1 MVACTL
7 LRLGEPALLCVVRHG
22 ETDWNAEG
30 VLQGSIDVPLNDTGR
45 RQAGELGAL
54 LAAAGIVAVH
64 SSSLAR
70 SRETAAIVA
79 GRLGL
84 AAPTL
89 HDGLKERYFGAIEGS
104 AKAVLAAANPVLHRQ
119 IHRRDPA
126 GSFAGGE
133 LMEAFAARVLEAI
146 HGIAALHAGTRALVV
161 THGWAIDVIARA
173 ADGLAPTAILDSKP
187 ANCECLWLAVDDRSL
202 RRQAPRPADCD

>member
-1 MVACTL
+1 MAAGDP

-30 VLQGSIDVPLNDTGR
+30 ILQGSIDVPLNDPGR

-64 SSSLAR
+64 SSSLDR
-70 SRETAAIVA
+70 SRETATIIA

-84 AAPTL
+84 PAPTL
-89 HDGLKERYFGAIEGS
+89 HDGLQERYFGAIEGR
-104 AKAVLAAANPVLHRQ
+104 AKAVLAAADPVLHRQ
-119 IHRRDPA
+119 IHLRDPA

-133 LMEAFAARVLEAI
+133 SMAAFAARVLGAI
-146 HGIAALHAGTRALVV
+146 HGIAALHAGARALVV

-173 ADGLAPTAILDSKP
+173 ADDLPPSAILPSKP

-202 RRQAPRPADCD
+202 RRQALQPVDCD